1 MTTPQRAIAA
11 AATVLHAEATEKGR
25 AWGIQG
31 IHAAVRGAIEE
42 DGRQLGQVVIAGFAA
57 IADEGAKTP
66 AAIRWE
72 SRYSTAV
79 VAGRAVRIG
88 PTCAVCGRAERGCR
102 HAAAISGDPHVF
114 SPVEPRRL
122 PEVTQ

>member
-1 MTTPQRAIAA
+1 MTTQREITAA
-11 AATVLHAEATEKGR
+11 VTVLHAEATAKAK
-25 AWGIQG
+25 AWRIQG
-31 IHAAVRGAIEE
+31 IHAAVRGAVEE
-42 DGRQLGQVVIAGFAA
+42 DGRRLGDVVMAGFAA
-57 IADEGAKTP
+57 IADEGARTP

-72 SRYSTAV
+72 SRYSTV
-79 VAGRAVRIG
+79 LVGGRAVRIG

-122 PEVTQ
+122 PEVAQ